1 MDVILAAAGDAFTW
15 QALLAIVIGTWA
27 GIIIGG
33 LPGLGSVVGLTIF
46 LPFTFGMDVITSMAL
61 LIGVYCGSVYGGSIT
76 AILINTPGTP
86 QSAATTFDGYPMT
99 QQGRVDEALGW
110 ATFASFF
117 GGVFSCVLLIF
128 CAPQLAKFAVNFG
141 SIEVF
146 ALVCLAMLCIVGISR
161 GSLLKGLVCGMMGFF
176 FSTVGSDPITGAD
189 RFTFGS
195 YALSSGLDLI
205 PVVVGAFALSEV
217 FVRFSARDEEATI
230 IPEARLRF
238 PGLREIG
245 RRLIE
250 LVRGSFIGSFVG
262 ALPGTGAAAAAF
274 ISYAAAQKLSP
285 RRANLGKGE
294 PDGIIASESSN
305 NAVTGSAFIPTL
317 ALGIPGDVVTAMMM
331 GAMVIHG
338 ITPGVRLM
346 QDQAQTVYALFVVLI
361 IVNVAMLVL
370 SKPSIGLFRY
380 LFKLPLGFVMG
391 GIVMFSFI
399 GAVSVR
405 GNPLDLV
412 VAALT
417 GILAYVLRRGGYPLA
432 PLVIGMVL
440 GPALESSLRR
450 GLLISRGDFLSF
462 FTHSAIATTLFV
474 LIGLFLI
481 WTVTAGVL
489 EWRARVATRREAASA
504 QPVSE

>member
-1 MDVILAAAGDAFTW
+1 MILAAMGDAFTW

-117 GGVFSCVLLIF
+117 GGVLSCVLLIF

-146 ALVCLAMLCIVGISR
+146 ALVCLAMLCIVGVSK
-161 GSLLKGLVCGMMGFF
+161 GSTLKGLLCGMMGFF
-176 FSTVGSDPITGAD
+176 FSMVGSDPITGVD
-189 RFTFGS
+189 RFTFGQ
-195 YALSSGLDLI
+195 YALSSGLTLI
-205 PVVVGAFALSEV
+205 PVVVGVFALSEV
-217 FVRFSARDEEATI
+217 FIRFADRDDEAAQ
-230 IPEARLRF
+230 IPEAKLRF
-238 PGLREIG
+238 PTLPQIVH
-245 RRLIE
+245 RLVE
-250 LVRGSFIGSFVG
+250 LLRGSFIGSFIG

-305 NAVTGSAFIPTL
+305 NAVTGSSFIPTL

-346 QDQAQTVYALFVVLI
+346 TDQAQTVYALFVVLI
-361 IVNVAMLVL
+361 LVNVAMLIL
-370 SKPSIGLFRY
+370 SKPSVGLFRY
-380 LFKLPLGFVMG
+380 LFKLPAGYIMG

-405 GNPLDLV
+405 GNPLDLIV
-412 VAALT
+412 MAVT
-417 GILAYVLRRGGYPLA
+417 GILAYALRRGGYPLA

-440 GPALESSLRR
+440 GPQLESSLRR
-450 GLLISRGDFLSF
+450 GLLISRGDFFAF
-462 FTHSAIATTLFV
+462 FTHSTIATGLFV
-474 LIGLFLI
+474 LIALFVI
-481 WTVTAGVL
+481 WTLWSAFA
-489 EWRARVATRREAASA
+489 EWRGKERRGKA
-504 QPVSE
+504 

>member
-1 MDVILAAAGDAFTW
+1 MDIILAAVGNAFTW
-15 QALLAIVIGTWA
+15 QALLAIVVGTWT

-46 LPFTFGMDVITSMAL
+46 LPFTFGMDTITSMAL

-117 GGVFSCVLLIF
+117 GGVLSCVILIL

-146 ALVCLAMLCIVGISR
+146 ALICLAMMCIVGVSK
-161 GSLLKGLVCGMMGFF
+161 GSVMKGLICGMIGFF
-176 FSTVGSDPITGAD
+176 LAMVGSDPITGGD

-195 YALSSGLDLI
+195 YTLSSGFTLI

-217 FVRFSARDEEATI
+217 FVRFSSRNDPGAT
-230 IPEARLRF
+230 IPEAKLRF
-238 PGLREIG
+238 PGPGECFK
-245 RRLIE
+245 RLIE
-250 LVRGSFIGSFVG
+250 LIRGSFIGSFVG

-274 ISYAAAQKLSP
+274 MSYATAQKLSP
-285 RRANLGKGE
+285 RRDRLGQGE
-294 PDGIIASESSN
+294 PDGLIASESSN
-305 NAVTGSAFIPTL
+305 NAVTGSSFIPTL

-346 QDQAQTVYALFVVLI
+346 VDQAETVYSLFVVLI
-361 IVNVAMLVL
+361 IVNVAMLIL
-370 SKPSIGLFRY
+370 SKPSISLFRY
-380 LFKLPLGFVMG
+380 LFRLHQGYVMAA
-391 GIVMFSFI
+391 IIMFSFI
-399 GAVSVR
+399 GAATVR

-412 VAALT
+412 VAAVT
-417 GILAYVLRRGGYPLA
+417 GIFAYALRRADYPLA

-440 GPALESSLRR
+440 GPELESSLRR
-450 GLLISRGDFLSF
+450 GLLIERGEFLGF
-462 FTHSAIATTLFV
+462 FTHSTISMTLFSLLVLVIVWAVWSAIAQRRRSSV
-474 LIGLFLI
+474 N
-481 WTVTAGVL
+481 
-489 EWRARVATRREAASA
+489 TRHVETDAAK
-504 QPVSE
+504 

>member
-1 MDVILAAAGDAFTW
+1 MDVILAAVGDAVAW
-15 QALLAIVIGTWA
+15 KVLIAIVVGTWA

-46 LPFTFGMDVITSMAL
+46 LPFTFGMDTIMSMAL

-117 GGVFSCVLLIF
+117 GGVLSCVLLIF
-128 CAPQLAKFAVNFG
+128 CAPQLARFAVNFG

-146 ALVCLAMLCIVGISR
+146 ALVCLAMLCIVGVSQ
-161 GSLLKGLVCGMMGFF
+161 GSVLKGLLCGMMGFV
-176 FSTVGSDPITGAD
+176 FSMVGSDSITGAD

-195 YALSSGLDLI
+195 YALSSGFDLI
-205 PVVVGAFALSEV
+205 PVVVGTFALSEV
-217 FVRFSARDEEATI
+217 FVRLADRDDKAAN
-230 IPEARLRF
+230 IPEASLRF
-238 PGLREIG
+238 PHPREIL

-250 LVRGSFIGSFVG
+250 LIRGSFIGSFIG
-262 ALPGTGAAAAAF
+262 ALPGTGAATSAF
-274 ISYAAAQKLSP
+274 ISYAVAQKLSP
-285 RRANLGKGE
+285 RRSRLGKGE

-305 NAVTGSAFIPTL
+305 NAVTGSSFIPTL

-346 QDQAQTVYALFVVLI
+346 VDQAQTVYALFVVLI

-380 LFKLPLGFVMG
+380 LFKLPRGYVMA
-391 GIVMFSFI
+391 GIVMFCFI

-405 GNPLDLV
+405 GNPLDAV

-417 GILAYVLRRGGYPLA
+417 GMLAYALRCGGYPLA

-440 GPALESSLRR
+440 GPQLESSLRR
-450 GLLISRGDFLSF
+450 GLLIERGDFLGF
-462 FTHSAIATTLFV
+462 FTHSGIATTLFA

-481 WTVTAGVL
+481 WTLWSSLAR
-489 EWRARVATRREAASA
+489 WRAGLACRSDLSHSINR
-504 QPVSE
+504 

>member
-1 MDVILAAAGDAFTW
+1 MDIILAAVSDAFTW

-46 LPFTFGMDVITSMAL
+46 LPFTFGMSTITSMAL

-117 GGVFSCVLLIF
+117 GGILSCVILIF

-146 ALVCLAMLCIVGISR
+146 ALICLAMMCIVGVSK
-161 GSLLKGLVCGMMGFF
+161 GSVMKGLVCGMVGFF
-176 FSTVGSDPITGAD
+176 LSMVGSDPITGAD

-195 YALSSGLDLI
+195 YALSSGLTLI
-205 PVVVGAFALSEV
+205 PVVVGAFALSEI
-217 FVRFSARDEEATI
+217 FMRFATRDDPGAK
-230 IPEARLRF
+230 IPEATLRF
-238 PGLREIG
+238 PKLGEWLK
-245 RRLIE
+245 RLVE
-250 LVRGSFIGSFVG
+250 LVRGSLIGSFIG

-274 ISYAAAQKLSP
+274 ISYATAQKLSP
-285 RRANLGKGE
+285 RRDLLGKGE

-305 NAVTGSAFIPTL
+305 NAVTGSSFIPTL

-346 QDQAQTVYALFVVLI
+346 VDQAQTVYSLFVVLI
-361 IVNVAMLVL
+361 IVNVAMLIL

-380 LFKLPLGFVMG
+380 LFRLHQGYIMAA
-391 GIVMFSFI
+391 IVIFSFI
-399 GAVSVR
+399 GAATVR

-412 VAALT
+412 VAAMT
-417 GILAYVLRRGGYPLA
+417 GILAYALRRADYPMA

-440 GPALESSLRR
+440 GPELESSLRR
-450 GLLISRGDFLSF
+450 GLLIKRGDFLEF
-462 FTHSAIATTLFV
+462 FTHSGISMTLFS
-474 LIGLFLI
+474 LLALFI
-481 WTVTAGVL
+481 VWTVWSSIAQQRQTSINPRPA
-489 EWRARVATRREAASA
+489 ESDSA
-504 QPVSE
+504 K

>member
-1 MDVILAAAGDAFTW
+1 MDVIIAAINDAFTW

-117 GGVFSCVLLIF
+117 GGVLSCVLLIF

-141 SIEVF
+141 SVEVF
-146 ALVCLAMLCIVGISR
+146 ALVCLAMLCIVGVSQ
-161 GSLLKGLVCGMMGFF
+161 GSTLKGLACGMMGFF
-176 FSTVGSDPITGAD
+176 FSMVGSDPITGAD
-189 RFTFGS
+189 RFTFGNYS
-195 YALSSGLDLI
+195 LSAGLTLI

-217 FVRFSARDEEATI
+217 FIRFADRDDEAAK
-230 IPEARLRF
+230 IPEAKLRF
-238 PGLREIG
+238 PNLREIM
-245 RRLIE
+245 RRMVE
-250 LVRGSFIGSFVG
+250 LVRGSFIGSFIG

-274 ISYAAAQKLSP
+274 ISYASAQKLSP
-285 RRANLGKGE
+285 RRANFGKGE

-305 NAVTGSAFIPTL
+305 NAVTGSSFIPTL

-346 QDQAQTVYALFVVLI
+346 ADQAQTVYSLFVVLI
-361 IVNVAMLVL
+361 IVNVAMLIL

-380 LFKLPLGFVMG
+380 LFKLPTGYVMG
-391 GIVMFSFI
+391 GIMMFSFI

-405 GNPLDLV
+405 GNPLDLIV
-412 VAALT
+412 MALT
-417 GILAYVLRRGGYPLA
+417 GILAYVLRCGGYPLA

-440 GPALESSLRR
+440 GPELESSLRR
-450 GLLISRGDFLSF
+450 GLLISRGDFFAF
-462 FTHSAIATTLFV
+462 FTHSNIATGLFILIAVFV
-474 LIGLFLI
+474 L
-481 WTVTAGVL
+481 WTLWSAFA
-489 EWRARVATRREAASA
+489 EWRSNKQRRASA
-504 QPVSE
+504 SSVTDGI

>member
-1 MDVILAAAGDAFTW
+1 MDIVLAAAADAFTW
-15 QALLAIVIGTWA
+15 QALLAIVVGTWA

-86 QSAATTFDGYPMT
+86 QAAATTFDGYPMT
-99 QQGRVDEALGW
+99 QQGRVGEALGW

-117 GGVFSCVLLIF
+117 GGVLSCVMLIVG
-128 CAPQLAKFAVNFG
+128 APQLAKFAVNFG

-146 ALVCLAMLCIVGISR
+146 ALVCLAMLCIVGVSR
-161 GSLLKGLVCGMMGFF
+161 GSTLKGILCGMMGFL
-176 FSTVGSDPITGAD
+176 FSMVGSDPITGAD
-189 RFTFGS
+189 RFTFGQ
-195 YALSSGLDLI
+195 YALSSGLTLI
-205 PVVVGAFALSEV
+205 PVVVGAFALSEI
-217 FVRFSARDEEATI
+217 FVRFASRDDEAAR
-230 IPEARLRF
+230 IPEARLTF
-238 PGLREIG
+238 PGLRDIG
-245 RRLIE
+245 RRMVE
-250 LVRGSFIGSFVG
+250 LLRGSFIGGFIG

-274 ISYAAAQKLSP
+274 ISYASAQKLSP
-285 RRANLGKGE
+285 RRQHLGKGE
-294 PDGIIASESSN
+294 PDGLIASESSN
-305 NAVTGSAFIPTL
+305 NAVTGSSFIPTL

-346 QDQAQTVYALFVVLI
+346 ADQAQTVYALFVVLI
-361 IVNVAMLVL
+361 IVNVAMLIL

-380 LFKLPLGFVMG
+380 LFKLPQGFVMG

-405 GNPLDLV
+405 GNPLDLI
-412 VAALT
+412 VAAVT
-417 GILAYVLRRGGYPLA
+417 GLLAYVLRRGGYPLA

-440 GPALESSLRR
+440 GPELESSLRR
-450 GLLISRGDFLSF
+450 GLLISRGDFSAF
-462 FTHSAIATTLFV
+462 FTHSTIASVLFV
-474 LIGLFLI
+474 LIALFI
-481 WTVTAGVL
+481 AGTL
-489 EWRARVATRREAASA
+489 WSGFSQWRKDRAAA
-504 QPVSE
+504 GTPAA

>member
-1 MDVILAAAGDAFTW
+1 MDIVLAAAGDAFTW

-86 QSAATTFDGYPMT
+86 QAAATTFDGYPMT
-99 QQGRVDEALGW
+99 QQGKVGEALGW

-117 GGVFSCVLLIF
+117 GGMLSCVMLIVG
-128 CAPQLAKFAVNFG
+128 APQLAKFAVNFG

-146 ALVCLAMLCIVGISR
+146 ALVCLAMLCIVGVSQ
-161 GSLLKGLVCGMMGFF
+161 GSTLKGILCGMMGFL
-176 FSTVGSDPITGAD
+176 FSMVGSDPITGAD
-189 RFTFGS
+189 RFTFGQ
-195 YALSSGLDLI
+195 YALSSGLTLI

-217 FVRFSARDEEATI
+217 FMRFASRDDEAAR
-230 IPEARLRF
+230 IPEARLKF
-238 PGLREIG
+238 PGLRDIG
-245 RRLIE
+245 RRMIE
-250 LVRGSFIGSFVG
+250 LLRGSFIGGFIG

-285 RRANLGKGE
+285 RRRNLGKGE

-305 NAVTGSAFIPTL
+305 NAVTGSSFIPTL

-346 QDQAQTVYALFVVLI
+346 ADQAQTVYALFVVLI
-361 IVNVAMLVL
+361 IVNVAMLIL
-370 SKPSIGLFRY
+370 SKPSVGLFRY
-380 LFKLPLGFVMG
+380 LFKLPQGYVMG

-412 VAALT
+412 VAAIT
-417 GILAYVLRRGGYPLA
+417 GLLAYVLRRGGYPLA

-440 GPALESSLRR
+440 GPELESSLRR
-450 GLLISRGDFLSF
+450 GLLISRGDFTAF
-462 FTHSAIATTLFV
+462 FTHSTIASVLFV
-474 LIGLFLI
+474 LIALFI
-481 WTVTAGVL
+481 AGTL
-489 EWRARVATRREAASA
+489 WSGFNEWRHGRAAPESPEA
-504 QPVSE
+504 

>member
-1 MDVILAAAGDAFTW
+1 MDTILAAVSDAVTW

-46 LPFTFGMDVITSMAL
+46 LPFTFGMDTITGMAL

-117 GGVFSCVLLIF
+117 GGVFSCVILIF

-146 ALVCLAMLCIVGISR
+146 ALICLAMMCIVGVSK
-161 GSLLKGLVCGMMGFF
+161 GSVMKGLVCGMIGFF
-176 FSTVGSDPITGAD
+176 LSMVGSDPITGAD

-195 YALSSGLDLI
+195 YALSSGLTLI
-205 PVVVGAFALSEV
+205 PVVVGAFALSEI
-217 FVRFSARDEEATI
+217 FMRFASRDDPSAK
-230 IPEARLRF
+230 IPEATLRF
-238 PGLREIG
+238 PKLDEWFK
-245 RRLIE
+245 RLIE
-250 LVRGSFIGSFVG
+250 LVRGSLIGSFIG

-274 ISYAAAQKLSP
+274 ISYATAQKLSP
-285 RRANLGKGE
+285 RRDRLGKGE

-305 NAVTGSAFIPTL
+305 NAVTGSSFIPTL

-346 QDQAQTVYALFVVLI
+346 VDQAQTVYSLFVVLI
-361 IVNVAMLVL
+361 IVNVAMLIL
-370 SKPSIGLFRY
+370 SKPSISLFRY
-380 LFKLPLGFVMG
+380 LFRLHQSYIMAA
-391 GIVMFSFI
+391 IVIFSFI
-399 GAVSVR
+399 GAATVR

-412 VAALT
+412 VAVLT
-417 GILAYVLRRGGYPLA
+417 GILAYALRRADYPMA

-440 GPALESSLRR
+440 GPELESSLRR
-450 GLLISRGDFLSF
+450 GLLIKRGDFLEF
-462 FTHSAIATTLFV
+462 FTHSGISMVLFS
-474 LIGLFLI
+474 LLALFI
-481 WTVTAGVL
+481 VWTVWSSITQQ
-489 EWRARVATRREAASA
+489 RQASTNPPHA
-504 QPVSE
+504 ESDSAK